1 MAVSIDYY
9 RFKIGCFQPNFTK
22 QPKVQVRKCV
32 NNATVSWLYILIY
45 TYLLSFSSTAPAR
58 DNQTVCGQNF
68 YKTTLLSESQ
78 VCEVSTATWHW
89 GLKGFEQ
96 QKLNNTC
103 HMVNGNRKVPGYKI
117 AGWNCGRG
125 LMSRNGK
132 KTDKIADIK
141 LFIEQNK
148 PSLLGVIESDIHG
161 LNSPSNRRTT
171 FSKDD
176 ILDQLSIEGYS
187 ILLPDTWES
196 YNQARIIVF
205 ASDDIKVKQR
215 VNTDNFRD
223 LPSMT
228 LEIGN
233 GRERKTLVNYYYR
246 EWTGGISSDNS
257 QAGQH
262 DRFSRQV
269 QHWRDLRL
277 EDKDLVLVGDA
288 NFCSQSCSDP
298 NYPPDLKSIANIATD
313 FYLEESMTQMI
324 EQPTRTE
331 LRGNLV
337 QKSCIDHITT
347 NSPGKCVNSAVLVG
361 GNSDH
366 LAVITTKMAKEANC
380 RPPLIKKRSYKYFK
394 REEFL
399 CEVRNTDFSQILDL
413 SDINEA
419 SHMFT
424 KIFGQIL
431 DNHAPVKIF
440 QTRTNYAP
448 WLSDATKEEMKVRN
462 DFKMQSVT
470 SNDPEILRQYK
481 TIRNRIKAKLPDEEE
496 HYYKEKLKHKDVTI
510 KEVWKT
516 AYEILGQNKDLS
528 PKQLNYI

>member
-1 MAVSIDYY
+1 MAVSIEYY

-32 NNATVSWLYILIY
+32 NNATMSWLYILIHA
-45 TYLLSFSSTAPAR
+45 YLLSFSSTVPA
-58 DNQTVCGQNF
+58 QYYKTVRGQNF
-68 YKTTLLSESQ
+68 YKCTLFSESQ
-78 VCEVSTATWHW
+78 VCKVSTATWHW
-89 GLKGFEQ
+89 GLQGFEH
-96 QKLNNTC
+96 QKLNKTC

-148 PSLLGVIESDIHG
+148 PGLLGVIESDIHG
-161 LNSPSNRRTT
+161 LNSPSNRVTR

-205 ASDDIKVKQR
+205 ARDDIKVKKR
-215 VNTDNFRD
+215 VNPDDVLD

-228 LEIGN
+228 LEIGI

-269 QHWRDLRL
+269 QHWRDLRM
-277 EDKDLVLVGDA
+277 EDKDLLLVGDA

-298 NYPPDLKSIANIATD
+298 DYPPDH
-313 FYLEESMTQMI
+313 Q
-324 EQPTRTE
+324 
-331 LRGNLV
+331 
-337 QKSCIDHITT
+337 
-347 NSPGKCVNSAVLVG
+347 
-361 GNSDH
+361 
-366 LAVITTKMAKEANC
+366 
-380 RPPLIKKRSYKYFK
+380 
-394 REEFL
+394 
-399 CEVRNTDFSQILDL
+399 
-413 SDINEA
+413 
-419 SHMFT
+419 
-424 KIFGQIL
+424 
-431 DNHAPVKIF
+431 
-440 QTRTNYAP
+440 
-448 WLSDATKEEMKVRN
+448 
-462 DFKMQSVT
+462 
-470 SNDPEILRQYK
+470 
-481 TIRNRIKAKLPDEEE
+481 
-496 HYYKEKLKHKDVTI
+496 
-510 KEVWKT
+510 
-516 AYEILGQNKDLS
+516 
-528 PKQLNYI
+528 